1 MRKTIALFVL
11 TLVICSCV
19 SATPIAVAEGEADR
33 FESWNETDFLKDFV
47 SNNLDRTVATAG
59 EEKAGDYVLSVL
71 EKMGYTTRKDNGL
84 TSAKQRFDYVD
95 SINGDANVGY
105 NIVARKD
112 VSGATEFVIIGCH
125 YDNLTSYELN
135 GEKVGGEGAGE
146 ATGVAVMLKL
156 AYDLRYETLPFN
168 VVFVAFGGNQ
178 LGLYG
183 AEKFIGTNQSIVDNT
198 LLMINLDSVGVGDYL
213 YMYAD
218 EVSTKHEDFVY
229 DLSEKLNLDVRKP
242 PKDKKIV
249 AAKIRDD
256 SKLPYHHKGLLSE
269 NSLFLDYGVNTLNL
283 FGYNW
288 TGEGCGGES
297 ENHPDIVGTKR
308 DTLSNYLA
316 YYSES
321 GQKKMETATAL
332 VKAAVTAEDFSAVMK
347 ESKKEKFDY
356 SWLVSDK
363 VRIGVSLGILAA
375 LAAAAALVY
384 VKLDKIQKNS
394 KKAEDKSDDFQKQSE
409 KVFEDF

>member
-1 MRKTIALFVL
+1 MKKTIAILVL
-11 TLVICSCV
+11 TLVLTMNF
-19 SATPIAVAEGEADR
+19 APGTTAFADGEESR
-33 FESWNETDFLKDFV
+33 FEGWTETDFLKDFV
-47 SNNLDRTVATAG
+47 ENNLDRTVATAN
-59 EEKAGDYVLSVL
+59 EEKAGNYILSVL
-71 EKMGYTTRKDNGL
+71 EDMGYTTRKDNGL

-105 NIVARKD
+105 NVVARKD
-112 VSGATEFVIIGCH
+112 VSGATEFVIISCH
-125 YDNLTSYELN
+125 YDNLTSYVLN
-135 GEKVGGEGAGE
+135 DEKVGGEGAGE

-156 AYDLRYETLPFN
+156 AYDLRYESLPFN

-183 AEKFIGTNQSIVDNT
+183 AEKFIDANQAIVDNT
-198 LLMINLDSVGVGDYL
+198 LLEINLDSVGVGDYL

-218 EVSTKHEDFVY
+218 EVSTKHEDFFY
-229 DLSEKLNLDVRKP
+229 DLSESLGLGVNKP

-249 AAKIRDD
+249 EAKIRDD
-256 SKLPYHHKGLLSE
+256 SRLPYHHRGLLGE

-288 TGEGCGGES
+288 TGEGYGGES
-297 ENHPDIVGTKR
+297 EKHPDIVGTKR

-316 YYSES
+316 YYGES
-321 GQKKMETATAL
+321 GQKKMESVTAL
-332 VKAAVTAEDFSAVMK
+332 VKAALTSEDFSAVMK
-347 ESKKEKFDY
+347 ASKEEKFDY
-356 SWLVSDK
+356 SWLVSDG
-363 VRIGVSLGILAA
+363 VRIGVSLGVLAVLAVLAA
-375 LAAAAALVY
+375 LCY

-394 KKAEDKSDDFQKQSE
+394 KKAEDKSDVFQKDSE